1 MLQLSARHLKM
12 SNNDR
17 KMIYDIFKHYLDKI
31 QDGNFSQEEKYSLIR
46 EAQSKYEH
54 IVNCLIQ

>member
-1 MLQLSARHLKM
+1 M

-31 QDGNFSQEEKYSLIR
+31 HDGNYSQDEKYELIL
-46 EAQSKYEH
+46 EAQSKYEK
-54 IVNCLIQ
+54 IVNSLIS